1 MASPTLHHGSQKT
14 PRSDTHPVA
23 TERATLH
30 KKLRDLEAILKTR
43 KGVLV
48 AYSGGVDSTL
58 VAAAAMRAVGP
69 HNEQRPGEGTMAVLA
84 DSTTL
89 ARRELHLARAT
100 ADQIGIPL
108 HEIQYSELD
117 NPDWKQNAAD
127 RCYHCK
133 NDLAQEMLKL
143 APGWGYEANQV
154 AFGTT
159 TSDLGDYRPGLQAI
173 GESAGWQPLV
183 DADLSKHEV
192 RALAKE
198 LGLPVWDKPAT
209 PCLASRV
216 QYGETITEATLERI
230 EQAEEALR
238 ALGFQ
243 VLRVRHH
250 DRLARIEVP
259 PDELEAVLQ
268 QRETIIAAIKQA
280 GYTYVTLDLAGH
292 RSGAM
297 NEVL

>member
-1 MASPTLHHGSQKT
+1 M
-14 PRSDTHPVA
+14 
-23 TERATLH
+23 
-30 KKLRDLEAILKTR
+30 
-43 KGVLV
+43 LV

-58 VAAAAMRAVGP
+58 VAAAAVRAVGA
-69 HNEQRPGEGTMAVLA
+69 HDESRPGQGAMGVLA

-100 ADQIGIPL
+100 ADQIGLPL
-108 HEIQYSELD
+108 YEVQYSELD
-117 NPDWKQNAAD
+117 NPQWKQNAPD

-133 NDLAQEMLKL
+133 SDLAGQVLRL
-143 APGWGYEANQV
+143 APRWGYEADQV
-154 AFGTT
+154 AYGTT
-159 TSDLGDYRPGLQAI
+159 TSDLGDHRPGLQAI
-173 GESAGWQPLV
+173 GETDGWQPLV
-183 DADLSKHEV
+183 QVGLNKPEV
-192 RALAKE
+192 RALAKQW
-198 LGLPVWDKPAT
+198 GLPVWEKPAT

-216 QYGETITEATLERI
+216 QYGETITEETLQRI
-230 EQAEEALR
+230 EQAEDALR

-259 PDELEAVLQ
+259 PEELQAVLD
-268 QRETIIAAIKQA
+268 QRAKIIAALKQA